1 MTRLMLFKLLGNDVN
16 RIGKALT
23 EVDSI
28 RQTFSRWLLYPWSCT
43 RHKIQRHGSCPLE
56 ILLSRK
62 KKKEAIHNLTH
73 KIKSKPACS
82 SFLVEIKNQE

>member
-28 RQTFSRWLLYPWSCT
+28 QQTFSTWLLYPWSCT
-43 RHKIQRHGSCPLE
+43 RHKIQRHGSWPLE

-62 KKKEAIHNLTH
+62 KKKKKRPFITSH
-73 KIKSKPACS
+73 IK
-82 SFLVEIKNQE
+82 

>member
-28 RQTFSRWLLYPWSCT
+28 QQTFPGGYYILGVVLDTRFRDMVPGPWKSYC
-43 RHKIQRHGSCPLE
+43 LE
-56 ILLSRK
+56 K
-62 KKKEAIHNLTH
+62 KKKKRGH
-73 KIKSKPACS
+73 S
-82 SFLVEIKNQE
+82 